1 MSIPANALSDEE
13 CLHYAALEP
22 AAAAELTRRLT
33 AQSIDPSAEREEL
46 REDIRRLESQ
56 ASDDEDEL
64 ENLREDA
71 DEACQWIKRAM
82 DPDDLELSLNA
93 LLQKSARL
101 PGVTQ

>member
-13 CLHYAALEP
+13 CLHYAALDP
-22 AAAAELTRRLT
+22 AAAVELTRRLT

-64 ENLREDA
+64 ENLRDGA
-71 DEACQWIKRAM
+71 GGACQWIKRAM
-82 DPDDLELSLNA
+82 DPEDRELSLNT
-93 LLQKSARL
+93 LLQKAL
-101 PGVTQ
+101 DCLE

>member
-13 CLHYAALEP
+13 CLHYAALDP

-33 AQSIDPSAEREEL
+33 AQSIDPSAGREEL

-64 ENLREDA
+64 ENLRDDA
-71 DEACQWIKRAM
+71 AEACEWIK
-82 DPDDLELSLNA
+82 
-93 LLQKSARL
+93 
-101 PGVTQ
+101 

>member
-56 ASDDEDEL
+56 IEDDDGEL
-64 ENLREDA
+64 ENLRDGVA
-71 DEACQWIKRAM
+71 EACEWIKRAI
-82 DPDDLELSLNA
+82 DPEDREISLNA
-93 LLQKSARL
+93 LLQKAL
-101 PGVTQ
+101 DCLE

>member
-13 CLHYAALEP
+13 CLHYAALDP

-56 ASDDEDEL
+56 IDDDDDEL
-64 ENLREDA
+64 NTLRDDA
-71 DEACQWIKRAM
+71 AEACEWIRRAM
-82 DPDDLELSLNA
+82 DPEDRELSINA
-93 LLQKSARL
+93 LLQKALDRL
-101 PGVTQ
+101 E

>member
-46 REDIRRLESQ
+46 CEDIRRLESQ
-56 ASDDEDEL
+56 IDDNDDELNNLRDGAEEACTYIRRAMNRDEDE
-64 ENLREDA
+64 
-71 DEACQWIKRAM
+71 
-82 DPDDLELSLNA
+82 ELSVTV
-93 LLQKSARL
+93 LLQKALHRL
-101 PGVTQ
+101 E

>member
-56 ASDDEDEL
+56 IEDDDGEL
-64 ENLREDA
+64 ENLRDEVA
-71 DEACQWIKRAM
+71 EACEWIKRAI
-82 DPDDLELSLNA
+82 DPEDREISLNA
-93 LLQKSARL
+93 LLQKAL
-101 PGVTQ
+101 DCLE

>member
-13 CLHYAALEP
+13 CLHYAALDP
-22 AAAAELTRRLT
+22 AAAVELTRRLA

-64 ENLREDA
+64 ENLRDNA
-71 DEACQWIKRAM
+71 SEACTWIKRAM
-82 DPDDLELSLNA
+82 DPEDRELSLNA
-93 LLQKSARL
+93 LLQKAL
-101 PGVTQ
+101 DCLE